1 MSVDYIK
8 VHDERGRIVIPQ
20 KIREALGIVSGTL
33 LEVRTEPVI
42 ISGAPL
48 ESMILITKVK

>member
-33 LEVRTEPVI
+33 LQLTI
-42 ISGAPL
+42 
-48 ESMILITKVK
+48 ESQKILIEKVK